1 MPVAQREYL
10 SVRKPRSPRVER
22 EKQMSLT
29 TTARP
34 RGRARISLA
43 VVALLGLLGL
53 VFAPA
58 AAAATTVTYNGAN
71 TGGHAVWMNGSQ
83 QATSLFR
90 LDVDG
95 GGTLRAYC
103 VDLGVPIN
111 AGDTYE
117 IQQLASQVPNAPQV
131 LWILKN
137 SFPVLT
143 LNQLAAASGVSPM
156 DTATAVA
163 GTQAALWHYSDGRTL
178 DTNKNTD
185 GVKAL
190 YAYLTG
196 PANVGASSDPAP
208 SLSITPATKTSAA
221 GRVGPFTIN
230 WSGANPVDL
239 TTDAAFTIFDAAS
252 GGNAVTTAADGDQV
266 WVEVPAGTPAGDVVV
281 TATGSAPVDGGWAL
295 VNPDRPTGVQKLAF
309 AGVQTLSASSNATI
323 TVTTSPTPTD
333 PGTTPPA
340 TTPPATTPPATE
352 PGTTP
357 PATPSSTKPGLAD
370 TGAGSTSGLALAGIA
385 ALLLGAG
392 AMVLGSTRRQGR
404 HS

>member
-1 MPVAQREYL
+1 
-10 SVRKPRSPRVER
+10 
-22 EKQMSLT
+22 MSLT

-43 VVALLGLLGL
+43 VAAVLGLLGL
-53 VFAPA
+53 MFAPA
-58 AAAATTVTYNGAN
+58 AMAATTVTYNGAN
-71 TGGHAVWMNGSQ
+71 TGGHAVWMNGEQ
-83 QATSLFR
+83 HATSVFR
-90 LDVDG
+90 LDVAG

-117 IQQLASQVPNAPQV
+117 IQQLTSQISNPAQV
-131 LWILKN
+131 LWILQH
-137 SFPVLT
+137 SYPVLT

-163 GTQAALWHYSDGRTL
+163 GTQAAIWHYTDGRTL

-196 PANVGASSDPAP
+196 PDNVGASSQPAP
-208 SLSITPATKTSAA
+208 SLSISPATKTSAA
-221 GRVGPFTIN
+221 GRVGPFTIS
-230 WSGANPVDL
+230 WTGANPVDL

-252 GGNAVTTAADGDQV
+252 GGNAVTTAGDGDQV
-266 WVEVPAGTPAGDVVV
+266 WVEVPQGTLPGQVVV

-295 VNPDRPTGVQKLAF
+295 VNPDRPLGVQKLAF
-309 AGVQTLSASSNATI
+309 AGVQTLSASSNAII
-323 TVTTSPTPTD
+323 TVVTQPGGGETPPPSTPPATD
-333 PGTTPPA
+333 PATTPPATDPA
-340 TTPPATTPPATE
+340 TTPPATT
-352 PGTTP
+352 TP
-357 PATPSSTKPGLAD
+357 PAGTPTTTQPGLAD
-370 TGAGSTSGLALAGIA
+370 TGAGSTSGLALAGVA

>member
-1 MPVAQREYL
+1 
-10 SVRKPRSPRVER
+10 
-22 EKQMSLT
+22 MSLT

-34 RGRARISLA
+34 RGRTRISLA
-43 VVALLGLLGL
+43 IVALLGLLGL
-53 VFAPA
+53 IFAPA
-58 AAAATTVTYNGAN
+58 AAAATSVTYNGAY
-71 TGGHAVWMNGSQ
+71 TGGHAVWMNGTQ
-83 QATSLFR
+83 HATSLFR

-111 AGDTYE
+111 SGDTYE
-117 IQQLASQVPNAPQV
+117 IQQLGSQVPNAPQI

-137 SFPVLT
+137 SFPVLS
-143 LNQLAAASGVSPM
+143 LSQLGTASGVTPM

-178 DTNKNTD
+178 DTAKNTD
-185 GVKAL
+185 AVKAL

-208 SLSITPATKTSAA
+208 SLSISPASKTSAA
-221 GRVGPFTIN
+221 GRVGPFTIS

-239 TTDAAFTIFDAAS
+239 TTDAGFTIFDAAS

-266 WVEVPAGTPAGDVVV
+266 WVEVPAGTLPGDVVV

-323 TVTTSPTPTD
+323 KVVTPVTSPPPTD
-333 PGTTPPA
+333 PATTPPA
-340 TTPPATTPPATE
+340 TTPPATTPPATT
-352 PGTTP
+352 PPVTDPATTP
-357 PATPSSTKPGLAD
+357 PATPSTTKPGLAD
-370 TGAGSTSGLALAGIA
+370 TGAGTSSGLALAGVA
-385 ALLLGAG
+385 ALLLGAA
-392 AMVLGSTRRQGR
+392 AMIFGSTRRQGS
-404 HS
+404 HH

>member
-1 MPVAQREYL
+1 
-10 SVRKPRSPRVER
+10 
-22 EKQMSLT
+22 MSLT

-43 VVALLGLLGL
+43 VAAVLGLLGL
-53 VFAPA
+53 MFAPA
-58 AAAATTVTYNGAN
+58 AVAATTVTYNGAN
-71 TGGHAVWMNGSQ
+71 TGGHAVWMNGTQ
-83 QATSLFR
+83 HATSVFR
-90 LDVDG
+90 LDVAG

-117 IQQLASQVPNAPQV
+117 IQQLTSQISNPAQV
-131 LWILKN
+131 LWILQN
-137 SFPVLT
+137 SYPVLT
-143 LNQLAAASGVSPM
+143 LNQLGAASGVVPM

-163 GTQAALWHYSDGRTL
+163 GTQAAIWHYTDGRTL
-178 DTNKNTD
+178 DQNKNTD
-185 GVKAL
+185 AVKAL

-196 PANVGASSDPAP
+196 PANVGASSQPAP

-221 GRVGPFTIN
+221 GRVGPFTVN
-230 WSGANPVDL
+230 WSGSTPVDL
-239 TTDAAFTIFDAAS
+239 SASPAFTIFDAAT
-252 GGNAVTTAADGDQV
+252 GGSAVTSASDGDEV
-266 WVEVPAGTPAGDVVV
+266 WVEVPEGTQPGDVVV

-295 VNPDRPTGVQKLAF
+295 VNPERPLGVQKLAF

-340 TTPPATTPPATE
+340 ETTTPPATDPATTPPAET
-352 PGTTP
+352 TTP

-370 TGAGSTSGLALAGIA
+370 TGAGSTSGLALAGVA

>member
-1 MPVAQREYL
+1 
-10 SVRKPRSPRVER
+10 
-22 EKQMSLT
+22 MSLT
-29 TTARP
+29 TAARP
-34 RGRARISLA
+34 RGRTRMSLA
-43 VVALLGLLGL
+43 IVAILGLLGL
-53 VFAPA
+53 IFAPA
-58 AAAATTVTYNGAN
+58 AVAATTVTYNGVF

-83 QATSLFR
+83 QATSVFR
-90 LDVDG
+90 LDVAG

-117 IQQLASQVPNAPQV
+117 IQQLASQVPNSSQV
-131 LWILKN
+131 LWILQN
-137 SFPVLT
+137 SYPVLT
-143 LNQLAAASGVSPM
+143 LAQLSTASGVAPM

-163 GTQAALWHYSDGRTL
+163 GTQAALWHYTDGRTL
-178 DTNKNTD
+178 DTSKNTD

-196 PANVGASSDPAP
+196 PDNVGASSQPAP
-208 SLSITPATKTSAA
+208 SLSITPATTTALS

-230 WSGANPVDL
+230 WSGSTPVDL
-239 TTDAAFTIFDAAS
+239 ATNPAFTIFDAAS
-252 GGNAVTTAADGDQV
+252 GGSAVTSASDGDEV
-266 WVEVPAGTPAGDVVV
+266 WVEVPSGTAPGEVVV

-323 TVTTSPTPTD
+323 TVEPTPTD
-333 PGTTPPA
+333 PGTTPPV

-352 PGTTP
+352 PATTP
-357 PATPSSTKPGLAD
+357 PATTPATAPSSTQPGLAD
-370 TGAGSTSGLALAGIA
+370 TGAASTSGLALAGVA

>member
-1 MPVAQREYL
+1 
-10 SVRKPRSPRVER
+10 
-22 EKQMSLT
+22 MSLT
-29 TTARP
+29 TAARP
-34 RGRARISLA
+34 RGRTRMSLA
-43 VVALLGLLGL
+43 IVAILGLLGL
-53 VFAPA
+53 IFAPA
-58 AAAATTVTYNGAN
+58 AVAATTVTYNGVF

-83 QATSLFR
+83 QATSVFR
-90 LDVDG
+90 LDVAG

-117 IQQLASQVPNAPQV
+117 IQQLASQVPNSSQV
-131 LWILKN
+131 LWILQN
-137 SFPVLT
+137 SYPVLT
-143 LNQLAAASGVSPM
+143 LAQLSTASGVAPM

-163 GTQAALWHYSDGRTL
+163 GTQAALWHYTDGRTL
-178 DTNKNTD
+178 DTSKNTD

-196 PANVGASSDPAP
+196 PDNVGASSQPAP
-208 SLSITPATKTSAA
+208 SLSITPATTTALS

-230 WSGANPVDL
+230 WSGSTPVDL
-239 TTDAAFTIFDAAS
+239 ATNPAFTIFDAAS
-252 GGNAVTTAADGDQV
+252 GGSAVTSASDGDEV
-266 WVEVPAGTPAGDVVV
+266 WVEVPSGTAPGEVVV

-323 TVTTSPTPTD
+323 TVEPTPTD
-333 PGTTPPA
+333 PGTTPPV

-352 PGTTP
+352 PATTP
-357 PATPSSTKPGLAD
+357 PATTPATTPSSTQPGLAD
-370 TGAGSTSGLALAGIA
+370 TGAASTSGLALAGVA

>member
-1 MPVAQREYL
+1 
-10 SVRKPRSPRVER
+10 
-22 EKQMSLT
+22 MSLT

-43 VVALLGLLGL
+43 VAAVLGLLGL
-53 VFAPA
+53 MFAPA
-58 AAAATTVTYNGAN
+58 AVAATTVTYNGAN
-71 TGGHAVWMNGSQ
+71 TGGHAVWMNGTQ
-83 QATSLFR
+83 HATSVFR
-90 LDVDG
+90 LDVAG

-117 IQQLASQVPNAPQV
+117 IQQLTSQISNPAQV
-131 LWILKN
+131 LWILQN
-137 SFPVLT
+137 SYPVLT
-143 LNQLAAASGVSPM
+143 LSQLGAASGVTPM

-163 GTQAALWHYSDGRTL
+163 GTQAAIWHYTDGRTL
-178 DTNKNTD
+178 DQNKNTD

-196 PANVGASSDPAP
+196 PANVGASSQPAP

-221 GRVGPFTIN
+221 GRVGPFTVN
-230 WSGANPVDL
+230 WSGATPVSL
-239 TTDAAFTIFDAAS
+239 SASPSFTIFDAAT
-252 GGNAVTTAADGDQV
+252 GGSAVTSASDGDEV
-266 WVEVPAGTPAGDVVV
+266 WVEVPAGTQPGDVVV

-295 VNPDRPTGVQKLAF
+295 VNPDRPLGVQKLAF

-340 TTPPATTPPATE
+340 TTPPATTPPATD
-352 PGTTP
+352 PATTPPATSTP

-370 TGAGSTSGLALAGIA
+370 TGAGSTSGLALAGVA

>member
-1 MPVAQREYL
+1 
-10 SVRKPRSPRVER
+10 
-22 EKQMSLT
+22 MSLT
-29 TTARP
+29 TAARP
-34 RGRARISLA
+34 RGRTRMSLA
-43 VVALLGLLGL
+43 IVAILGLLGL
-53 VFAPA
+53 IFAPA
-58 AAAATTVTYNGAN
+58 AVAATTVTYNGVF

-83 QATSLFR
+83 QATSVFR
-90 LDVDG
+90 LDVAG

-117 IQQLASQVPNAPQV
+117 IQQLASQVPNSSQV
-131 LWILKN
+131 LWILQN
-137 SFPVLT
+137 SYPVLT
-143 LNQLAAASGVSPM
+143 LAQLSTASGVAPM

-163 GTQAALWHYSDGRTL
+163 GTQAALWHYTDGRTL

-196 PANVGASSDPAP
+196 PDNVGASSQPAP
-208 SLSITPATKTSAA
+208 SLSITPATTTALS

-230 WSGANPVDL
+230 WSGSTPVDL
-239 TTDAAFTIFDAAS
+239 ATNPAFTIFDAAS
-252 GGNAVTTAADGDQV
+252 GGSAVTSASDGDEV
-266 WVEVPAGTPAGDVVV
+266 WVEVPSGTAPGEVVV

-323 TVTTSPTPTD
+323 TVEPTPTD
-333 PGTTPPA
+333 PGTTPPV

-352 PGTTP
+352 PATTP
-357 PATPSSTKPGLAD
+357 PATTPATTPSSTQPGLAD
-370 TGAGSTSGLALAGIA
+370 TGAASTSGLALAGVA